1 MSFYFTLISKQ
12 MLQKNINDYNDDDND
27 DNNGVED
34 NNDDVFIY
42 SGLISFVA

>member
-12 MLQKNINDYNDDDND
+12 MVQKNMTDYNDDDN